1 MPRLRRSDPSA
12 PGIHRIRR
20 GRGFAY
26 VDESGAPAN
35 PADRERA
42 EKRVLPPAWTDV
54 WICPWPH
61 GHIQATGID
70 DAGRRQYRYHDA
82 WRVQKDRVKFDRM
95 LDLAAVLP
103 TARRSVTRD
112 LRRDDLSRERVLAA
126 AFRMLDTGML
136 RVGSE
141 RYADAHGSYGLSTL
155 LGAHARVV
163 DGTRVLL
170 SFPGKS
176 GQPWESEITDPD
188 LAVVVARLKRRGGR
202 ARLLAFQDSAG
213 WHPLDADDI
222 NADVRSRT
230 GGDFTAKD
238 FRTLHG
244 TVTAAVSLA
253 RSGPGET
260 PAARKR
266 AVVQSVR
273 LAADALGNTPAVA
286 RSSYVDPRLLD
297 RYAKGETL
305 DVTGVRS
312 AESRLRLLVTGE
324 TGNSHE

>member
-1 MPRLRRSDPSA
+1 MPRLRRSDVNG
-12 PGIHRIRR
+12 PGLHRVRR
-20 GRGFAY
+20 GRGFAF
-26 VDESGAPAN
+26 VDEGGRPASA
-35 PADRERA
+35 ADAARA
-42 EKRVLPPAWTDV
+42 KALVLPPAWTDV
-54 WICPWPH
+54 WVAPYAN
-61 GHIQATGID
+61 GHIQATGFD

-82 WRVQKDRVKFDRM
+82 WRVQKDRLKFDRM
-95 LDLAAVLP
+95 LELAATLP
-103 TARRSVTRD
+103 AARRGVTRD

-155 LGAHARVV
+155 LGAHARVI

-176 GQPWESEITDPD
+176 GQPWESEIADPD
-188 LAVVVARLKRRGGR
+188 LALVVARLKRRGGR
-202 ARLLAFQDSAG
+202 SRLLAFQDAAG
-213 WHPLDADDI
+213 WHPLAAEDI
-222 NADVRSRT
+222 NADVRERT

-266 AVVQSVR
+266 AVVQAVR

-286 RSSYVDPRLLD
+286 RSSYVDPRVLD
-297 RYAKGETL
+297 RYEKGETL
-305 DVTGVRS
+305 DAVRPTA
-312 AESRLRLLVTGE
+312 AESGLRRLVTG
-324 TGNSHE
+324 GS

>member
-1 MPRLRRSDPSA
+1 MPRLRRSDVRA
-12 PGIHRIRR
+12 PGIHRVRR

-26 VDESGAPAN
+26 VDESGRAVDA
-35 PADRERA
+35 ATRERA
-42 EKRVLPPAWTDV
+42 EALVLPPAWRDV
-54 WICPWPH
+54 WICPWPN
-61 GHIQATGID
+61 GHIQATGFD

-82 WRVQKDRVKFDRM
+82 WRVQKERLKFDRM
-95 LDLAAVLP
+95 LDLADVLP
-103 TARRSVTRD
+103 AARRRVTRD
-112 LRRDDLSRERVLAA
+112 LRRDDLGRERVLAA

-163 DGTRVLL
+163 GGERVVLD
-170 SFPGKS
+170 FPGKS
-176 GQPWESEITDPD
+176 GQPWESEIVDPD
-188 LAVVVARLKRRGGR
+188 LAEIVTRLKRRGGR
-202 ARLLAFQDSAG
+202 ARLLAWDDSSRG
-213 WHPLDADDI
+213 WRPLSAEDI
-222 NADVRSRT
+222 NADVRART
-230 GGDFTAKD
+230 GGEFTAKD

-260 PAARKR
+260 ATARKR
-266 AVVQSVR
+266 AVVQAIR

-297 RYAKGETL
+297 RYAQGETL
-305 DVTGVRS
+305 EIARLRS
-312 AESRLRLLVTGE
+312 AESGLRALLTGG
-324 TGNSHE
+324 TTPG

>member
-1 MPRLRRSDPSA
+1 MPRLRRSDPSG
-12 PGIHRIRR
+12 PGIHRVRR

-26 VDESGAPAN
+26 VDESGKPVDA
-35 PADRERA
+35 ADRERA
-42 EKRVLPPAWTDV
+42 EALVLPPAWTDV
-54 WICPWPH
+54 WISPYPH
-61 GHIQATGID
+61 GHIQATGVD
-70 DAGRRQYRYHDA
+70 DAGRRQYRYHDV
-82 WRVQKDRVKFDRM
+82 WRAQKDRAKFDRM
-95 LDLAAVLP
+95 LELATVLP
-103 TARRSVTRD
+103 AARRRVTRD

-163 DGTRVLL
+163 DSARVVLA
-170 SFPGKS
+170 FPGKS
-176 GQPWESEITDPD
+176 GQPWESEIADAD
-188 LAVVVARLKRRGGR
+188 LAGVVARLKRRGGR
-202 ARLLAFQDSAG
+202 ARLLAWHDEGRG
-213 WHPLDADDI
+213 WRPLDAEDI
-222 NADVRSRT
+222 NADVRERT

-260 PAARKR
+260 PTARKR
-266 AVVQSVR
+266 AVVQAVR

-286 RSSYVDPRLLD
+286 RSSYVDPRVID
-297 RYAKGETL
+297 RYEKGETL
-305 DVTGVRS
+305 DATRLRA
-312 AESRLRLLVTGE
+312 AESELRTLLEG
-324 TGNSHE
+324 

>member
-1 MPRLRRSDPSA
+1 
-12 PGIHRIRR
+12 
-20 GRGFAY
+20 
-26 VDESGAPAN
+26 VDAAT
-35 PADRERA
+35 RERA
-42 EKRVLPPAWTDV
+42 SGLVLPPAWKDV
-54 WICPWPH
+54 WICPWPN

-70 DAGRRQYRYHDA
+70 DAGRVQYRYHDA
-82 WRVQKDRVKFDRM
+82 WRVQKDRLKFDRM
-95 LDLAAVLP
+95 LDLADVLP
-103 TARRSVTRD
+103 AARGKVTRD

-163 DGTRVLL
+163 DGERVVL

-176 GQPWESEITDPD
+176 GQPWESEIVDPD
-188 LAVVVARLKRRGGR
+188 LAGIVARLKRRGGR
-202 ARLLAFQDSAG
+202 ARLLAWQDEHG
-213 WHPLDADDI
+213 WHPLDAEDI
-222 NADVRSRT
+222 NADVRART

-244 TVTAAVSLA
+244 TVTAAVALA

-260 PAARKR
+260 PTARKR
-266 AVVQSVR
+266 AVVQAVR

-286 RSSYVDPRLLD
+286 RSSYVDPRLID
-297 RYAKGETL
+297 RYEKGETL
-305 DVTGVRS
+305 DTTRPRS
-312 AESRLRLLVTGE
+312 AESALRDILTG
-324 TGNSHE
+324 

>member
-1 MPRLRRSDPSA
+1 MPRLRRSDVNG
-12 PGIHRIRR
+12 PGLHRVRR
-20 GRGFAY
+20 GRGFAF
-26 VDESGAPAN
+26 VDESGGAASA
-35 PADRERA
+35 ADVARA
-42 EKRVLPPAWTDV
+42 TALVLPPAWTDV
-54 WICPWPH
+54 WVAPYPN
-61 GHIQATGID
+61 GHIQATGFD
-70 DAGRRQYRYHDA
+70 AAGRRQYRYHDA

-95 LDLAAVLP
+95 LDLADVLP
-103 TARRSVTRD
+103 AARRGVTRD
-112 LRRDDLSRERVLAA
+112 LRRDDVSRERVLAA

-155 LGAHARVV
+155 LGAHARVA
-163 DGTRVLL
+163 DASRVVL

-176 GQPWESEITDPD
+176 GQPWESEIADPD

-202 ARLLAFQDSAG
+202 ARLLAFSDDRG
-213 WHPLDADDI
+213 WHPLDAQDI
-222 NADVRSRT
+222 NDDVRERT

-260 PAARKR
+260 PTARKR
-266 AVVQSVR
+266 AVVQAVR

-286 RSSYVDPRLLD
+286 RSSYIDPRLLD
-297 RYAKGETL
+297 RYEKGETL
-305 DVTGVRS
+305 DTTRPRA
-312 AESRLRLLVTGE
+312 AESGLRELLTG
-324 TGNSHE
+324 

>member
-1 MPRLRRSDPSA
+1 M
-12 PGIHRIRR
+12 
-20 GRGFAY
+20 F
-26 VDESGAPAN
+26 VDESGRPVDEAT
-35 PADRERA
+35 RERA
-42 EKRVLPPAWTDV
+42 VALVIPPAWRDV
-54 WICPWPH
+54 WIAPYPN
-61 GHIQATGID
+61 GHVQATGVD
-70 DAGRRQYRYHDA
+70 EAGRRQYLYHPA
-82 WRVQKDRVKFDRM
+82 WRKQKDRLKFERM

-103 TARRSVTRD
+103 AARRAVTRD

-163 DGTRVLL
+163 DGERVLL

-176 GQPWESEITDPD
+176 GQPWESEIDDPD
-188 LAVVVARLKRRGGR
+188 LAEIVARLKRRGGR
-202 ARLLAFQDSAG
+202 ARLLAWRDDSDR
-213 WHPLDADDI
+213 WHPLDAADI
-222 NADVRSRT
+222 NADVRERT
-230 GGDFTAKD
+230 GGEFTAKD

-260 PAARKR
+260 PTARKR
-266 AVVQSVR
+266 AIVQAVR

-286 RSSYVDPRLLD
+286 KGSYVDPRLLD
-297 RYAKGETL
+297 RYEEGDTIDPARL
-305 DVTGVRS
+305 RS
-312 AESRLRLLVTGE
+312 AESQLRQLLLD
-324 TGNSHE
+324 